1 VGGPPVSAQIDMWPR
16 EYVEANPKGR
26 RIEDG

>member
-1 VGGPPVSAQIDMWPR
+1 MRGVPVSAQIDTWPR
-16 EYVEANPKGR
+16 KYVEANPKGR